1 MLPKKV
7 IKKIPLT
14 SEKVGYPRRE
24 QLLADINKDGTYL
37 PKSLLHEDLD
47 GGFLE
52 FVKNDLRTSVSGKDI
67 RVVDILMTTQNW
79 SQFTQTWDF
88 NNIDKN
94 IQPPFITTIRT
105 PEVKFG
111 TIPSLKYNIPNRKQ
125 YYYAA
130 VPTWDGQRKGMD
142 IYTIPQPVPV
152 DIKYSVKIICN
163 RMRELNKF
171 NQVIIEKFSSRQAY
185 AQIKGHYIPIQLD
198 EVSDESVM
206 DLEKRRYYIQT
217 YSFTLQGFL
226 IDENEFEVKP
236 AVSRSLLLMEVNPT
250 KTKRR
255 VKKNPPNP
263 DIVPLNISFP
273 IGVTSYTQ
281 TFEYTTNIKLIDDDN
296 ISSYSMYINGLFY
309 GTDIPQLLTGEIQ
322 INTNDVLNI
331 QIVKTNNS
339 QSANFQLESTLI

>member
-236 AVSRSLLLMEVNPT
+236 AVSRSLLLMEVSPT

-296 ISSYSMYINGLFY
+296 ITSYSMYINGLFY

>member
-339 QSANFQLESTLI
+339 QLANFQLESTLI

>member
-130 VPTWDGQRKGMD
+130 VPTWDGQRKGID

-236 AVSRSLLLMEVNPT
+236 AVSRSLLLMEVSPT

-296 ISSYSMYINGLFY
+296 ITSYSMYINGLFY

>member
-130 VPTWDGQRKGMD
+130 VPTWDGQRKGID

-236 AVSRSLLLMEVNPT
+236 AVSRSLLLMEVSPT

>member
-130 VPTWDGQRKGMD
+130 VPTWAGQRKGMD

>member
-130 VPTWDGQRKGMD
+130 VPTWDGQRKGID

-296 ISSYSMYINGLFY
+296 ITSYSMYINGLFY

-339 QSANFQLESTLI
+339 QLANFQLESTLI

>member
-296 ISSYSMYINGLFY
+296 ITSYSMYINGLFY

-339 QSANFQLESTLI
+339 QLANFQLESTLI

>member
-1 MLPKKV
+1 
-7 IKKIPLT
+7 
-14 SEKVGYPRRE
+14 
-24 QLLADINKDGTYL
+24 
-37 PKSLLHEDLD
+37 
-47 GGFLE
+47 
-52 FVKNDLRTSVSGKDI
+52 
-67 RVVDILMTTQNW
+67 
-79 SQFTQTWDF
+79 
-88 NNIDKN
+88 
-94 IQPPFITTIRT
+94 
-105 PEVKFG
+105 
-111 TIPSLKYNIPNRKQ
+111 
-125 YYYAA
+125 
-130 VPTWDGQRKGMD
+130 
-142 IYTIPQPVPV
+142 
-152 DIKYSVKIICN
+152 
-163 RMRELNKF
+163 MRELNKF

>member
-130 VPTWDGQRKGMD
+130 VPTWDGQRKGID

>member
-236 AVSRSLLLMEVNPT
+236 AVSRSLLLMEVSPT